1 MAEYGKYTD
10 INESQLSSD
19 ASSLQGK
26 LKTAQ
31 SELSSFQG
39 TLTDDIWKA
48 GAKATL
54 LTAFGTINDD
64 VYANLD
70 SDLTKIISI
79 AAEIGNYKK
88 AETAAKGYK
97 KDIEDLKSAISAAES
112 ADPPEPTGDLY
123 SAKATAEANLAT
135 EEQNMETAV
144 TKINALNA

>member
-10 INESQLSSD
+10 INEGQLSSD

-70 SDLTKIISI
+70 SDLSKIISI
-79 AAEIGNYKK
+79 ADEIGKYKT

-97 KDIEDLKSAISAAES
+97 KEIEELNSSISAAES

-123 SAKATAEANLAT
+123 TAKATAEKNLAT
-135 EEQNMETAV
+135 EEKNMEDAV
-144 TKINALNA
+144 TNINTLNA